1 MKKEHYCFDVTSEAY
16 NFIMSSNILKESKK
30 EKTIFD
36 MCRSGKSI
44 KEISLVTGYSDRT
57 VNRRK
62 EIIYNKLKNYLSCEE
77 LEDYNDKKYKVYILI
92 FPNNKVY
99 VGQTQNTKQR
109 WNNGMGY
116 IQNKVMFEDIMT
128 YGWNNITKKIVYDN
142 LTFEQSLEKEKELI
156 IHYKSNISSY
166 GYNKEF

>member
-62 EIIYNKLKNYLSCEE
+62 
-77 LEDYNDKKYKVYILI
+77 
-92 FPNNKVY
+92 
-99 VGQTQNTKQR
+99 
-109 WNNGMGY
+109 
-116 IQNKVMFEDIMT
+116 
-128 YGWNNITKKIVYDN
+128 NNIHTKLSVY
-142 LTFEQSLEKEKELI
+142 F
-156 IHYKSNISSY
+156 
-166 GYNKEF
+166 

>member
-1 MKKEHYCFDVTSEAY
+1 MKAKQY
-16 NFIMSSNILKESKK
+16 NFNYTYSERKYILSLKILNESKK
-30 EKTIFD
+30 EDKIFVELTKGHNCKTIAQKFNL
-36 MCRSGKSI
+36 S
-44 KEISLVTGYSDRT
+44 ERT
-57 VNRRK
+57 IQNRRRDITK
-62 EIIYNKLKNYLSCEE
+62 KITLNIPE
-77 LEDYNDKKYKVYILI
+77 LHKDKKSSSYVVYILI
-92 FPNNKVY
+92 FPNDKVY
-99 VGQTQNTKQR
+99 IGQTQNPKQR